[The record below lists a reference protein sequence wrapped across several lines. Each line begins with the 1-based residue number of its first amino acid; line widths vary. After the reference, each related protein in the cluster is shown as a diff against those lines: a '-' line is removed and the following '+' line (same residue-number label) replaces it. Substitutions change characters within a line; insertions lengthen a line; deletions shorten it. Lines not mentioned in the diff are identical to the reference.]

1 MAVACF
7 DSPFVV
13 PSRFRRGSCLSA
25 CAVVAIYAGL
35 LAHRYLRR
43 GVFTVEFS
51 FIVDRVVLVRYRGHA
66 PRMDYLA
73 LFRKK
78 RFANQP

>member
-7 DSPFVV
+7 DSPLWFPPAWAGFLPVGLCG
-13 PSRFRRGSCLSA
+13 RGNLC
-25 CAVVAIYAGL
+25 GM

-51 FIVDRVVLVRYRGHA
+51 FIVDRVVLA
-66 PRMDYLA
+66 PRCGVEPTLLPIWAAYLSD
-73 LFRKK
+73 
-78 RFANQP
+78 

>member
-1 MAVACF
+1 MAAVCF
-7 DSPFVV
+7 DSPCSSLPLVAGFLPVGLCG
-13 PSRFRRGSCLSA
+13 RGNLC
-25 CAVVAIYAGL
+25 GM

-51 FIVDRVVLVRYRGHA
+51 FIIDRVVLVRYRGHA

-73 LFRKK
+73 LLR
-78 RFANQP
+78 NP